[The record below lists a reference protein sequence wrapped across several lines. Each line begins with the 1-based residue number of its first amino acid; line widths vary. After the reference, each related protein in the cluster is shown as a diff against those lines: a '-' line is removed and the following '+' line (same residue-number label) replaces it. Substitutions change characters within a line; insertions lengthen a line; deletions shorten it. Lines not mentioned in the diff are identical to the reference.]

1 VSFHGSGL
9 DPARRAVAGFLQGQ
23 DAIFPINDAL
33 QVESNGSF
41 RLTGRVPA
49 GLQSGEAT
57 LVACNLGDDGHFVPT
72 RDCARLQ
79 VQVR

>member
-1 VSFHGSGL
+1 
-9 DPARRAVAGFLQGQ
+9 VAGFLQGQ